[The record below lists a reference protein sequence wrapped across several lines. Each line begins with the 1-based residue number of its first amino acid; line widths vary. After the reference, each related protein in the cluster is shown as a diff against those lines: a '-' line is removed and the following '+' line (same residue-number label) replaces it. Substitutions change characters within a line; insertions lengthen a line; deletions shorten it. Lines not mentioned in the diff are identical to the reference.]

1 MSAYKMIC
9 LDIDGTLLNSKHK
22 ITLPVKNSIQKA
34 AAEKNIP
41 VILVSARMPKGI
53 IFLQKELGIQ
63 FPIISYSGALILDQ
77 KQNILHQEVLSLD
90 DVQSIYASAKKL
102 QAHLSIYKENTWYIE
117 KNDVWSKQESDITG
131 IRPEIQPFDKLLTQW
146 SNQKTGPNKLLFMAD
161 PKIIQTLKNL
171 FSAKSITSYC
181 SKPTYLE
188 IVPNCASKTNA
199 IKYLANIQSIATK
212 EIITIGDNY
221 NDIDMLESAGLG
233 IAMDNAPDAV
243 KSHADTI
250 TASNDNDGVAA
261 AIEKYC
267 LS

>member
-22 ITLPVKNSIQKA
+22 ITQPVKNSIQKV

-53 IFLQKELGIQ
+53 IFLQKELGID

-77 KQNILHQEVLSLD
+77 KQNILHQEILSSN
-90 DVQSIYASAKKL
+90 DVQSIYTSAKKL
-102 QAHLSIYKENTWYIE
+102 QAHLSIYKEDTWYIE
-117 KNDVWSKQESDITG
+117 KNDTWSKQESDITG

-146 SNQKTGPNKLLFMAD
+146 NNQKTGPNKLLCMAD
-161 PKIIQTLKNL
+161 PEIIQTLKNSL
-171 FSAKSITSYC
+171 AAKSITSYC

-188 IVPNCASKTNA
+188 IVPNSASKTNA
-199 IKYLANIQSIATK
+199 IKYLADIRSIATK
-212 EIITIGDNY
+212 EIMTIGDNY

-233 IAMDNAPDAV
+233 IAMGNAPDAV
-243 KSHADTI
+243 KVHAAAI

-267 LS
+267 LR